1 MRALNT
7 LAAMGHDHGHGAGHS
22 HAHGRAQDRRRLV
35 LVLLVTATVV
45 VVEAIGAWLSGSLA
59 LLADAGHMLTDAAGL
74 LIALSASLIATRP
87 ANPKRTFGYHRVEI
101 LAAVVN
107 AVVLLGVCA
116 YLLYAGVTRLFD
128 PTDVDAGQMLAFAAV
143 GLVANLVSM
152 ALLVDRRDSSL
163 NMRGAYLEVLS
174 DTLGSLAA
182 IVAGLIVL
190 ATGFDRA
197 DSIASLL
204 IAALVLP
211 RAASLLREAGGVLLE
226 SAPPDLDLDDV
237 RTHLCG
243 VDGVVDVHDLHAWTI
258 TSGMPALSA
267 HVTVTDACLAE
278 RGVGRVLDDLTG
290 CTATHFG
297 IDHATFQVE
306 PVSHRDHEHDTE
318 HP

>member
-1 MRALNT
+1 
-7 LAAMGHDHGHGAGHS
+7 MGHDHGAGHS

-45 VVEAIGAWLSGSLA
+45 VVEAVGAWLSGSLA

-87 ANPKRTFGYHRVEI
+87 ANPRRTFGYHRVEI

-116 YLLYAGVTRLFD
+116 YLLYAGTTRLFD
-128 PTDVDAGQMLAFAAV
+128 PTEVDAGQMLAFAAV
-143 GLVANLVSM
+143 GLVANLVSLV
-152 ALLVDRRDSSL
+152 LLVDRRDSSL

-174 DTLGSLAA
+174 DTLGSVAA

-226 SAPPDLDLDDV
+226 SAPPDLDLDGV
-237 RTHLCG
+237 RAHLCG

-290 CTATHFG
+290 CAATHFG

-306 PVSHRDHEHDTE
+306 PASHRDHEHDTE